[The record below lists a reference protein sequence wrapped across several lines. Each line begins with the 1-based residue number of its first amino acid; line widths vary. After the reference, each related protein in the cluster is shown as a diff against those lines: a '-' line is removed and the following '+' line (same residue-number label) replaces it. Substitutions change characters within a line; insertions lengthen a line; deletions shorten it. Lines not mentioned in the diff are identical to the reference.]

1 MIKLFRWIWNTYES
15 GTTRVILWSHQMM
28 TWLVSTDQMV
38 QMSLHKTDWLQGVL
52 TFQILSSR
60 FGEETNKHMPSFCS
74 DDDDSSK
81 LYWNLFTSEGNVS
94 QFYTKNAS
102 CWTLLLL
109 RIEKRIEKKFNTSNY
124 LGELL
129 SGELIRVQI

>member
-1 MIKLFRWIWNTYES
+1 MNLEHVWIWNNS
-15 GTTRVILWSHQMM
+15 GHCVISSNDDLIGFDWSNGSNEFTQNRL
-28 TWLVSTDQMV
+28 TSR
-38 QMSLHKTDWLQGVL
+38 VL